1 MAWSG
6 AWPELRGVVWRRGR
20 TGVWPVPR
28 GEVSSVVELWLRGR
42 ARAQRCGLWS
52 GLKGLVWGGLG
63 LGPGAWG
70 WGQGSLSIVVRS
82 GVELELGLEPELRS
96 MTYSI

>member
-1 MAWSG
+1 MVWSG

-20 TGVWPVPR
+20 TGMWPEPR
-28 GEVSSVVELWLRGR
+28 GEVWSVVELWLRGR
-42 ARAQRCGLWS
+42 ARAQQCDFWS
-52 GLKGLVWGGLG
+52 GLKGLAWSGLG

-70 WGQGSLSIVVRS
+70 WSQGSLSSVVRS

-96 MTYSI
+96 MTYII